1 MMDWSL
7 VIRHW
12 SLVIWP
18 SAFPLPPFA
27 LAPHP
32 IVHLNALLNSVAT
45 LLLVAGLV
53 LIKRGQVAAHK
64 RTMLSAFAVSIAFLG
79 CYLWYH
85 YQVGSVRFTHP
96 GPVRYVYYTILISHV
111 LLAITVPVLASW
123 TIYLGL
129 RATGCCEKQA
139 GDCPLFLTPSDA
151 TANDEMQEK
160 GTVPLSK
167 PQHEEGDSPLFPAD
181 NIRQG
186 DAEGRKKGTVPELAA
201 YRMRHRRMAHWTY
214 PIWLYVSVTGVV
226 VYEMLY
232 HLWPP
237 VGP

>member
-7 VIRHW
+7 VIGHW
-12 SLVIWP
+12 SFGLP
-18 SAFPLPPFA
+18 PFPFRLPPFA

-139 GDCPLFLTPSDA
+139 GD
-151 TANDEMQEK
+151 
-160 GTVPLSK
+160 
-167 PQHEEGDSPLFPAD
+167 SPLFPAD

-226 VYEMLY
+226 VYVMLY